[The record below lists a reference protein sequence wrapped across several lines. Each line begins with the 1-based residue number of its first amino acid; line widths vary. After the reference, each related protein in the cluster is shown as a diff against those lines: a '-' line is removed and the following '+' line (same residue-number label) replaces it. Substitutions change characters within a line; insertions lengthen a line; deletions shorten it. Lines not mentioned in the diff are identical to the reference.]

1 MTKFIEGGRERE
13 RERERERP
21 ISLSRFS
28 FDLEDLN
35 LNKISW
41 MTWQAVPRS
50 GGKRGSREGR
60 G

>member
-1 MTKFIEGGRERE
+1 MTKFIEGGRV
-13 RERERERP
+13 
-21 ISLSRFS
+21 SLSRFS